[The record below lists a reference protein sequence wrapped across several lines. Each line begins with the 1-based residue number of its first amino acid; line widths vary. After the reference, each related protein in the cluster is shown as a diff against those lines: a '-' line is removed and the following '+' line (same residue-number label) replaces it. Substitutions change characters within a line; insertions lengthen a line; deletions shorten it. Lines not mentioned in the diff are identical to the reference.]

1 MRTFVLLCF
10 LTISKIATAQ
20 ESIQSTPA
28 FIDWSAFIELILPAD
43 PSHPELKGVYAEA
56 DLIQFSSK
64 APGLAPINYSLN
76 SRLWDLAKSGHW
88 PMYEDVLLT
97 KPIRFE
103 TAMVRY
109 MQLDTLVEFDPESL
123 EERLLVDARLDA
135 PANAPYIGVRQLLMY
150 RDQTASFELRT
161 IAVGPCSASGEVYFW
176 LRVPDNT
183 GPMPDPSEM
192 EWGARFK
199 TLDSSPGPATWEEV
213 ISGLAPLF
221 TQLNDR
227 LRQDPNLALYSPQ
240 GKLVALGDR
249 PCLFSC
255 KKTELVIDPVQFS
268 EQMVTR
274 TVGIDQ
280 EELVDLQLV
289 QEWYLDERS
298 RRLYTRVSAVAPR
311 FKDKQAEEP
320 ENASPQLLF
329 YYRCP
334 TIR

>member
-1 MRTFVLLCF
+1 MRTIVLLGCLLF
-10 LTISKIATAQ
+10 SRFVYCQ
-20 ESIQSTPA
+20 EALQSSPS

-43 PSHPELKGVYAEA
+43 PARAELDGVYADA

-64 APGLAPINYSLN
+64 APGLSPVNYSLS
-76 SRLWDLAKSGHW
+76 SRLWELAKSGHW
-88 PMYEDVLLT
+88 PIYEDVLLT

-123 EERLLVDARLDA
+123 EERLLIDAHLDV

-150 RDQTASFELRT
+150 RDQSASFEVQT
-161 IAVGPCSASGEVYFW
+161 IAVGPCSAKGEVYFW
-176 LRVPDNT
+176 LRVPDNR
-183 GPMPDPSEM
+183 GPQPDLFTLD
-192 EWGARFK
+192 WGARYK
-199 TLDSSPGPATWEEV
+199 TLDSSPGPANWEEV
-213 ISGLAPLF
+213 IGGLAPLF
-221 TQLNDR
+221 TQLKDR
-227 LRQDPNLALYSPQ
+227 LRQDPNLSLYSPT
-240 GKLVALGDR
+240 GKLVPLSDR

-268 EQMVTR
+268 EQTVTK

-289 QEWYLDERS
+289 QEWHLDERNH
-298 RRLYTRVSAVAPR
+298 RLYTRVTAVAPR
-311 FKDKQAEEP
+311 FKDQLADNP
-320 ENASPQLLF
+320 ETAQPQLLF

-334 TIR
+334 TLR